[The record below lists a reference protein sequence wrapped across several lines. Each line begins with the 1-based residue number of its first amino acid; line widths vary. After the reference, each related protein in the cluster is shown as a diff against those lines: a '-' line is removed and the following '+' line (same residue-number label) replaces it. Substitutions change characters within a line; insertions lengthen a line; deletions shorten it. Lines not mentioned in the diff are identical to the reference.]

1 MEPFRRRRGVYVAGF
16 TADEAQV
23 VRDLIDQLRVLLD
36 RRREA
41 APTDPLAELT
51 GISAGPADAPDDPAL
66 ARLLP
71 DFHADDAELSAG
83 LRQLR
88 EPELL
93 ALKDDAAAVLLQTL
107 PVQGGQVRLDA
118 QQAEQWMRT
127 LNDLRLV
134 LAERLHLTDD
144 PDSAESGAEPA
155 VLHQDPT
162 GHARALY
169 QIYGWLSAVL
179 DSLVTA

>member
-1 MEPFRRRRGVYVAGF
+1 MQPFRRKRGQYVAEF

-23 VRDLIDQLRVLLD
+23 VRDLIDQLRILLD
-36 RRREA
+36 RRRDD
-41 APTDPLAELT
+41 APVDPLAELT
-51 GISAGPADAPDDPAL
+51 GISAGPAAAPEDPAL

-93 ALKDDAAAVLLQTL
+93 ALKDSAAAVLLDTL
-107 PVQGGQVRLDA
+107 PVQGGEVRLDE
-118 QQAEQWMRT
+118 QQAEQWMRA

-134 LAERLHLTDD
+134 LAERLHLADD
-144 PDSAESGAEPA
+144 PHSAESGAEPA
-155 VLHQDPT
+155 VLHKDPT

-179 DSLVTA
+179 ESLATA